1 MRGVFESGARGRD
14 PLFFIAAKPMVETPH
29 WKASEPV
36 EGLDEAR
43 LIDDAGPGLR
53 VGRIAAP
60 VLRGLGLR
68 LVRVRISAGGGA
80 TVQIMAE
87 RPEGTM
93 SIEDCERASVALSP
107 VFDVEE
113 PMARAYRLE
122 ISSPGIDRPLVRES
136 DFARAVGHEARIEMA
151 VPINGRKRFRGR
163 IEAVA
168 PGPDGPAA
176 RMRIVA
182 EDGSETRA
190 ELPIRAMDE
199 ARLVLTDEL
208 FRATLR
214 REKAALS
221 DLRGAAKLRPRA
233 RAGSALHPRTKP
245 NPAKAAARGAE
256 SKPLGPDEGDTHGR

>member
-1 MRGVFESGARGRD
+1 MDQTSHTPAAR
-14 PLFFIAAKPMVETPH
+14 
-29 WKASEPV
+29 ASV

-43 LIDDAGPGLR
+43 LIDDAGPALR
-53 VGRIAAP
+53 IGRIAAP
-60 VLRGLGLR
+60 VLRDLGLR
-68 LVRVRISAGGGA
+68 LVRVKISAAAGA

-87 RPEGTM
+87 RPDGTM

-151 VPINGRKRFRGR
+151 VPINGRKRFRGQ
-163 IEAVA
+163 IEAVG

-176 RMRIVA
+176 RLLVVG
-182 EDGSETRA
+182 EDKSGTTHV
-190 ELPIRAMDE
+190 ELPIRAMGE

-208 FRATLR
+208 IRAALR
-214 REKAALS
+214 REKAAS
-221 DLRGAAKLRPRA
+221 KEIKGASKPRSGAKPNSGLQ
-233 RAGSALHPRTKP
+233 PRTKP
-245 NPAKAAARGAE
+245 NHTKTAARGAAL
-256 SKPLGPDEGDTHGR
+256 KPNGPGEGDADGR